1 MFNNFFA
8 SKSKVSGFEEDPPH
22 LNKIENVPVLSALNT
37 SPLEVGKLLR
47 TLRKSPVSPCGI
59 PGKFL
64 QLISNEISYSLSNLL
79 NNMFEIGYFPDR
91 WKIAHVTPI
100 FKHVGSKNLKS
111 NFRVRPI
118 SILPSLSKV
127 CESIIH
133 ERPLSHCNRYKL
145 ITERQAAYLKGDSTI
160 TQLIYLIHL
169 IRSSWGMTDIAHG
182 LFLHISAAFDKVWQK
197 NKLVYQV
204 HFLMFS
210 NLNYL
215 TENNVSF

>member
-1 MFNNFFA
+1 MINDPKEKDHMFNNFFA

-37 SPLEVGKLLR
+37 SPVEVGKLLR

-79 NNMFEIGYFPDR
+79 NNMFEIRYFPDR
-91 WKIAHVTPI
+91 WKIAHVTRI
-100 FKHVGSKNLKS
+100 FKNAGSKNLKS
-111 NFRVRPI
+111 NFRPI

-133 ERPLSHCNRYKL
+133 KRLLAHCTRYEL

-160 TQLIYLIHL
+160 TQLIYLIHQ
-169 IRSSWGMTDIAHG
+169 IR
-182 LFLHISAAFDKVWQK
+182 
-197 NKLVYQV
+197 
-204 HFLMFS
+204 
-210 NLNYL
+210 
-215 TENNVSF
+215 